1 MKSLETAKSVNFV
14 KEPAPSLLSS
24 VNGVRE
30 KTGQDIDPTQI
41 TSASETQPHQPK
53 SKDVLP
59 EVSTEE
65 YLKRKEERRAE
76 RKRQVQLRLE
86 YQIEELKIEHERRTR
101 ETDEQ
106 LRQLEEQ
113 KTFEMWKLKNN
124 TDTFHIFLPQFYRYG
139 FSSVRPRYSLINQL
153 LLFFS
158 TLSQLQ
164 KCIKIHNMLEN
175 LNKL

>member
-1 MKSLETAKSVNFV
+1 MKSLETAKSVSFV

-30 KTGQDIDPTQI
+30 KTGQDIEPTQI

-65 YLKRKEERRAE
+65 YLKRKEERRDE

-113 KTFEMWKLKNN
+113 KTLEMWKLKIN
-124 TDTFHIFLPQFYRYG
+124 TDEEDDLHP
-139 FSSVRPRYSLINQL
+139 
-153 LLFFS
+153 
-158 TLSQLQ
+158 
-164 KCIKIHNMLEN
+164 EN
-175 LNKL
+175 LEKPVVPDGENFLVNMSCSDDEDFLG